1 MAQPSVQYL
10 RNDREFA
17 ERLARH
23 RKVWPGFCDP
33 EFDEH
38 WRDKKTHEVWRNWV
52 CASSAVSVFTNSVF
66 IATQRVDNVERDFNE
81 LITLN
86 WISRDPLN
94 DELYTI

>member
-1 MAQPSVQYL
+1 MTQPSAQYL

-33 EFDEH
+33 EFNEH
-38 WRDKKTHEVWRNWV
+38 WRDKKTHEVWRDWV
-52 CASSAVSVFTNSVF
+52 CASSVVSVFTYSVF
-66 IATQRVDNVERDFNE
+66 IANQRVDNVERDFNV

-94 DELYTI
+94 EELYII